1 MQRKTIS
8 FSLWGDNP
16 KYTVGAIRNAE
27 LSSKYYTDWKLK
39 YYIGSSVPNQIIYSL
54 EDFSNVELVEK
65 KDLGNWTSMFWR
77 FEASYDDDSEVVIFR
92 DTDSR
97 LSSREEAAVN
107 EWINSNKN
115 FHIMR
120 DHPYHRF
127 PILGG
132 MWGLKKS
139 LSYDMEKMIETFVKN
154 QADDKY
160 GTDYQFLGNVLYPLI
175 QNDMLVHDEFFGGSG
190 FPTKRNGLE
199 FVGQVFDQNEQTVEE
214 HLASLKAIIG

>member
-27 LSSKYYTDWKLK
+27 LSNKYYTDWKLK

-65 KDLGNWTSMFWR
+65 QDLGNWTSMFWR
-77 FEASYDDDSEVVIFR
+77 FEASYDDDSEIIIFR

-97 LSSREEAAVN
+97 LSLREEAAVN
-107 EWINSNKN
+107 EWINGDKN

-120 DHPYHRF
+120 DHPYHKF

-132 MWGLKKS
+132 MWGVKKS
-139 LSYDMEKMIETFVKN
+139 LNYDMENMIKTFVKK
-154 QADDKY
+154 QASDKY
-160 GTDYQFLGNVLYPLI
+160 GTDYEFLGHVLYPMI
-175 QNDMLVHDEFFGGSG
+175 QNDVLIHDEFFDGTA
-190 FPTKRNGLE
+190 FPMKRNGLE
-199 FVGQVFDQNEQTVEE
+199 FVGQVFDQNEKTVEE
-214 HLASLKAIIG
+214 HLAALKARIG